1 LLVFSS
7 AFIGVHRRFHRV
19 SALASVPD
27 FDPVTFGQRFTRR
40 TALARG
46 IKIHY
51 VEGGSGNPVLLV
63 PGWPQS
69 WYAWRHVMPLLAE
82 TCRVIAIDPPGLGDS
97 ERPAAYDTATIATY
111 VDAFVDALGLDRV
124 DFVGHDIGAW
134 IGYAFAARYPA
145 KVRRLA
151 LVDAAIPGIA
161 PAEAFALTP
170 ERINKTWHFFFNALP
185 DLPEALVA
193 GRERIYLAWLFNA
206 RSIDKSAIDD
216 AALVEYTRV
225 YSAPGAMSAG
235 FAYYRAIFDSM
246 EQNRATAAN
255 KLAMPVLAAGGA
267 QWLGPFM
274 EKMIAPVARNL
285 RVEIVGQCGHFVPEE
300 APQAIARAL
309 LDFIGRP

>member
-7 AFIGVHRRFHRV
+7 AFIGVHRRLHRV

-27 FDPVTFGQRFTRR
+27 FDPVTFGQRFAHR

-51 VEGGSGNPVLLV
+51 VEGGRGAPVLLV

-82 TCRVIAIDPPGLGDS
+82 TYRVIAIDPPGLGDS

-134 IGYAFAARYPA
+134 IGYAFAARYPE

-170 ERINKTWHFFFNALP
+170 ERINKTWHFSFNALP
-185 DLPEALVA
+185 KLPELLVA
-193 GRERIYLAWLFNA
+193 GREREYLAWLFNA
-206 RSIDKSAIDD
+206 RAANKSVIDD
-216 AALVEYTRV
+216 VALDEYTRV
-225 YSAPGAMSAG
+225 YAAPGAMRSG
-235 FAYYRAIFDSM
+235 FEYYRAIFASI
-246 EQNRATAAN
+246 EQNRATAAQ
-255 KLAMPVLAAGGA
+255 KLPMPVLAAGGA
-267 QWLGPFM
+267 QWLGSVM
-274 EKMIAPVARNL
+274 EVMVAPVARDL
-285 RVEIVGQCGHFVPEE
+285 HVEIIPDCGHFVPEE
-300 APQAIARAL
+300 APQALARSVQKF
-309 LDFIGRP
+309 LDSP